1 MVKKTKSENKKV
13 KKNTT
18 SSAKIKKLNAE
29 IKELKNLITNSSEK
43 NLRLMAEFENFKK
56 RNNKILNDSYQI
68 SVEKIVGSF
77 LPISDDIYRIL
88 NDDNENVKIV
98 VDGVSMVK
106 NKLKKTLSKY
116 EVESFDSIGE
126 VFNPDYH
133 EAIMSQISDEKEN
146 TIIEEFEKGYKIK
159 DKIIRHSKVIVSKGK
174 KWEITTKY

>member
-77 LPISDDIYRIL
+77 LPIFIL
-88 NDDNENVKIV
+88 LIISFYIIKRFYGSTILL
-98 VDGVSMVK
+98 
-106 NKLKKTLSKY
+106 KLFLKW
-116 EVESFDSIGE
+116 
-126 VFNPDYH
+126 YH
-133 EAIMSQISDEKEN
+133 ENIFYLFW
-146 TIIEEFEKGYKIK
+146 T
-159 DKIIRHSKVIVSKGK
+159 
-174 KWEITTKY
+174 EIW

>member
-1 MVKKTKSENKKV
+1 MVPTHPERGRERERDRV
-13 KKNTT
+13 
-18 SSAKIKKLNAE
+18 AARE
-29 IKELKNLITNSSEK
+29 RQKERASEK
-43 NLRLMAEFENFKK
+43 DRRESRGAG
-56 RNNKILNDSYQI
+56 D
-68 SVEKIVGSF
+68 
-77 LPISDDIYRIL
+77 PICGIGPRGAANRVRVCVCMCVCVCVCVCVSHL
-88 NDDNENVKIV
+88 AANDDNENVKIV

-174 KWEITTKY
+174 K